1 MKTKLFT
8 TIALSALLAFGGI
21 NAAEAAQN
29 VDVKI
34 PTFPVEL
41 NGTVYDN
48 KHAEYPLLVYKD
60 ITYFPM
66 TYYLTRELGLTTGW
80 SSEKG
85 LYIVQHQEPLSTE
98 KDKMTAN
105 NIVSKTY
112 KAVIP
117 TYPITVNGFAIDNS
131 KEKYP
136 LLNFRG
142 VTYFPLT
149 WQYANDEFNW
159 KIIWDAKTGLAVN
172 SHNNSSAYT
181 YLVKMED
188 DYALFQNYN
197 RIYESYQTTDGD
209 TGYKLA
215 GEKYS
220 IYQLDF
226 STNKLT
232 LTGDEKMTEEWTA
245 HKSIDYSERFTVKD
259 GALYY
264 QGKAI
269 QNPVPSDNPVVMAY
283 CYPAQSASMIGVT
296 VRYSDQP
303 APYTPK
309 EQYVFLQQGDSVKRI
324 TSWNSAD
331 YPQAFYETAD
341 AYYACSGGR
350 NVVSRWNNGLSTIIR
365 IDKETG
371 KEVVLNNQY
380 KDYASLEVI
389 GAADDKLY
397 VRALYFGDKNDLNKM
412 EYYSYKVSPVN
423 DGYFYIDGQMKLH
436 KVHDYID
443 GIPFLSPDGT
453 LYVYDSGQ
461 LKIVNLSKHL
471 NIK

>member
-1 MKTKLFT
+1 MKTKVLT
-8 TIALSALLAFGGI
+8 SIVLSASLIFCGGS
-21 NAAEAAQN
+21 AAHAAQN

-41 NGTVYDN
+41 NDTVYDN
-48 KHAEYPLLVYKD
+48 RHAEYPLLVYKD

-80 SSEKG
+80 SAEKG
-85 LYIVQHQEPLSTE
+85 LYIVQHQEPHSTE
-98 KDKMTAN
+98 KDKMT
-105 NIVSKTY
+105 VSNSLNKTY
-112 KAVIP
+112 KATIP
-117 TYPITVNGFAIDNS
+117 TYSISVNGFAIDNS

-159 KIIWDAKTGLAVN
+159 KIAWDAKNGLAVN
-172 SHNNSSAYT
+172 SHSNSSGYS

-188 DYALFQNYN
+188 DYALFQKYN
-197 RIYESYQTTDGD
+197 RIYEPYQTADGD

-226 STNKLT
+226 STDKLT

-245 HKSIDYSERFTVKD
+245 HKRIDVSQDFAVKD
-259 GALYY
+259 GTLYY
-264 QGKAI
+264 KGNAI
-269 QNPVPSDNPVVMAY
+269 QNRVSDDNSRVYAY
-283 CYPAQSASMIGVT
+283 SYPAQTASMFGVT
-296 VRYSDQP
+296 VLYTMQP

-324 TSWNSAD
+324 ASWNSAD
-331 YPQAFYETAD
+331 YPQAFYETSD

-365 IDKETG
+365 IDKMTG
-371 KEVVLNNQY
+371 EEVILNNQY
-380 KDYASLEVI
+380 EDYTSLEVI
-389 GAADDKLY
+389 GVANDKLY
-397 VRALYFGDKNDLNKM
+397 VRALYFGDENDLKKP

-423 DGYFYIDGQMKLH
+423 DGYFYIDNQMKLH

-443 GIPFLSPDGT
+443 GTPFLTPDGV
-453 LYVYDSGQ
+453 LYVYDSEQ
-461 LKIVNLSKHL
+461 LKIVNLSEHL
-471 NIK
+471 KVE

>member
-8 TIALSALLAFGGI
+8 TIILSASLIVCGGHT
-21 NAAEAAQN
+21 AYAAQN

-34 PTFPVEL
+34 PAFPVEL
-41 NGTVYDN
+41 NDTVYDN

-80 SSEKG
+80 SAEKG
-85 LYIVQHQEPLSTE
+85 LYIVQHQEPVSTE

-105 NIVSKTY
+105 NSLNKTY
-112 KAVIP
+112 KATIP
-117 TYPITVNGFAIDNS
+117 TYSIAVNGFGIDNS

-159 KIIWDAKTGLAVN
+159 KIAWDAKKGLAVN
-172 SHNNSSAYT
+172 SHSNSSGYS

-188 DYALFQNYN
+188 DYALFQQISQ
-197 RIYESYQTTDGD
+197 IYEPYQTTDGD
-209 TGYKLA
+209 TAYKLT
-215 GEKYS
+215 GEKYN

-226 STNKLT
+226 ATNKLKSV
-232 LTGDEKMTEEWTA
+232 GNKKITEEWTA
-245 HKSIDYSERFTVKD
+245 HKCVDVSKDFAVKD
-259 GALYY
+259 GTLYY
-264 QGKAI
+264 KGTAI
-269 QNPVPSDNPVVMAY
+269 QKNVPDDNSTVHAY
-283 CYPAQSASMIGVT
+283 SYPAQNAAMLGVSVYYT
-296 VRYSDQP
+296 SQP

-309 EQYVFLQQGDSVKRI
+309 ETYVFLQQGDSVKRI

-331 YPQAFYETAD
+331 YPQAFYETSG

-365 IDKETG
+365 IDKTTG

-389 GAADDKLY
+389 GEANDKLY
-397 VRALYFGDKNDLNKM
+397 VRAVYFGDEHDMKKM
-412 EYYSYKVSPVN
+412 EYYNYKVSPVN
-423 DGYFYIDGQMKLH
+423 DGYFYIDNQMKLH
-436 KVHDYID
+436 KVHDYIE
-443 GIPFLSPDGT
+443 GTPFLSPKGE
-453 LYVYDSGQ
+453 LYVYNSEQ
-461 LKIVNLSKHL
+461 LDIVNLSKHM
-471 NIK
+471 KVK